1 MPNPDRSPSN
11 PDRGLV
17 RRVESVQPGRA
28 TEDGAG
34 VRLVRLIDASLEARL
49 DPFLMLDFFGSDDPD
64 DYIAGFPTHPHRGFE
79 TITYMI
85 AGRMRH
91 RDSAGH
97 EGLLEAGGVQWMTA
111 GRGVLHSE
119 MPEQTEGRMAGFQLW
134 LNLPARDK
142 MRPAWYRDIPASEL
156 PRVRDEAGT
165 EVVVLAGRS
174 GGVRGLVDRP
184 ETDPLI
190 LDVRLGPGATFVQ
203 DVPGGHHAFVVPY
216 VGSVRVDTTAVPAGR
231 LVVLENRDETAKVVL
246 SAGEEG
252 ARVFLAAGRPLRE
265 PVARYGPFVM
275 NTEEEIREALR
286 AYRKGEFGVG

>member
-1 MPNPDRSPSN
+1 MPNTDLPFSDPS
-11 PDRGLV
+11 RGVV
-17 RRVESVQPGRA
+17 RRVQSVRPGRA

-34 VRLVRLIDASLEARL
+34 VRLVRLIDASLEERL

-97 EGLLEAGGVQWMTA
+97 EGLLEAGGMQWMTA

-156 PRVRDEAGT
+156 PRFRDEAGT

-184 ETDPLI
+184 TTDPLI
-190 LDVRLGPGATFVQ
+190 LDIRLGPGATFVQ
-203 DVPGGHHAFVVPY
+203 DVPGGYQAFAVPY
-216 VGSVRVDTTAVPAGR
+216 AGGVRVDATAVPAGR
-231 LVVLENRDETAKVVL
+231 LVVLENRDEAAAVVL

-252 ARVFLAAGRPLRE
+252 GRVFLVAGRPLRE
-265 PVARYGPFVM
+265 PVARHGPFVM
-275 NTEEEIREALR
+275 NTEEEIREAVR
-286 AYRKGEFGVG
+286 AYHSGELGVG

>member
-1 MPNPDRSPSN
+1 MVF
-11 PDRGLV
+11 L
-17 RRVESVQPGRA
+17 
-28 TEDGAG
+28 
-34 VRLVRLIDASLEARL
+34 LLIFFSLRHL
-49 DPFLMLDFFGSDDPD
+49 GFTPLSFLH
-64 DYIAGFPTHPHRGFE
+64 T
-79 TITYMI
+79 
-85 AGRMRH
+85 
-91 RDSAGH
+91 
-97 EGLLEAGGVQWMTA
+97 V
-111 GRGVLHSE
+111 
-119 MPEQTEGRMAGFQLW
+119 
-134 LNLPARDK
+134 
-142 MRPAWYRDIPASEL
+142 ASEL

-203 DVPGGHHAFVVPY
+203 DVPGGHHAFVVPH